1 MSSLAPTPP
10 LRAARAPQQRHDGLG
25 PAARRAVVLGIAAL
39 HGVGVY
45 AALQVPAVRQ
55 ALAEASP
62 MFVSLVAPTQPVPP
76 APPPPPV
83 PVSLPKKPTSATPL
97 ITTAPAPAPAVFT
110 APAPEPDPVPPAP
123 PVVAVAAPAP
133 PAPPAPPPPPKN
145 IPASAIQYLEPPAP
159 EYPRVSRRLGEAG
172 LVVVRVYVDEA
183 GLPRSVQLAQSSGFA
198 RLDEAA
204 LTGVQRARFKPYSEN
219 GVPTAGWARI
229 PIPFELER

>member
-1 MSSLAPTPP
+1 MPMRPAMPPSSGD
-10 LRAARAPQQRHDGLG
+10 DGLG
-25 PAARRAVVLGIAAL
+25 LGARRAVVLGIVAL
-39 HGVGVY
+39 HGAGVY

-62 MFVSLVAPTQPVPP
+62 MFISLVAPAQPVPP
-76 APPPPPV
+76 APPPPPE
-83 PVSLPKKPTSATPL
+83 PVTLPKKTAPIAPP
-97 ITTAPAPAPAVFT
+97 ITAAPAPAPVAFTAPAPAP
-110 APAPEPDPVPPAP
+110 EPAP
-123 PVVAVAAPAP
+123 PVVTVAAPATPAP

-159 EYPRVSRRLGEAG
+159 EYPRLSRRLGEAG
-172 LVVVRVYVDEA
+172 LVVVRVYVDET

-204 LTGVQRARFKPYSEN
+204 LAAVQRARFKPYSEN